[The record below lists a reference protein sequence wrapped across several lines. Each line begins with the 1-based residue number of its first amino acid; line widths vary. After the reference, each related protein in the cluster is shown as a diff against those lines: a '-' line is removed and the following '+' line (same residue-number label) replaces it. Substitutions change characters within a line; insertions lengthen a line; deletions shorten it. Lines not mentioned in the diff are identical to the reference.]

1 MAFSWKVLL
10 PFSIVQVIANAI
22 IMSYGGAD
30 WILGLVSLALLVL
43 LIALVSVQMRLKAG
57 AGTTTIRRE
66 PARPRMITAQETSSA
81 GASGD

>member
-1 MAFSWKVLL
+1 VLR